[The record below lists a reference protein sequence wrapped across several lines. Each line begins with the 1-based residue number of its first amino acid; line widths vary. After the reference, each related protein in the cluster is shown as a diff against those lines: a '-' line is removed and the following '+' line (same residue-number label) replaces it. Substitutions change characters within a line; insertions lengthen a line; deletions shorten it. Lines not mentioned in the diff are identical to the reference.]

1 MPARTEIARDIAL
14 FSLAFES
21 IRRGYDL
28 SDTMG
33 SIVLRLPESVGLTFN
48 FQFEKT
54 FWRSAEAVVVLAGK
68 ESPQSCAF
76 RGVTEY
82 ISAVHSIGWDLA
94 KGYLWPLALA
104 DGSRE
109 PVPMSAQRM
118 TAAL

>member
-68 ESPQSCAF
+68 ESHRPARS
-76 RGVTEY
+76 G
-82 ISAVHSIGWDLA
+82 
-94 KGYLWPLALA
+94 
-104 DGSRE
+104 GSRSTFL
-109 PVPMSAQRM
+109 PYIVLGG
-118 TAAL
+118 T